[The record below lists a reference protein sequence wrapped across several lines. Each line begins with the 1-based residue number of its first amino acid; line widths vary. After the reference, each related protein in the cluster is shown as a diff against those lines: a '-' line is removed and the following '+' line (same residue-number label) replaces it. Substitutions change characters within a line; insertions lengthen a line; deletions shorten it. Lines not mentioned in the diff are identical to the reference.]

1 MLFWVKYNE
10 TLTATEIYEER
21 YVRLLPNEIL
31 SMRHSYSNAITTRL
45 NLKSYCDIDGNIN
58 LPDHK
63 RVVCQ
68 IESLHQITNNYKCE
82 KLYKLFQEVR
92 HIIVIDNDLTDL
104 NIEWIKTLCK
114 AEFWDWAK
122 KMTSLPIEN
131 WKSASLICYLRK
143 DVQGIV
149 CALKTDFS
157 ELRIKEYHGELD
169 LEEKARDFNN
179 VEVSWKDLDLI
190 AYTSTL
196 KIGVSYTNPKFEQN
210 SVFLIAL

>member
-1 MLFWVKYNE
+1 MPSWVKYNE

-21 YVRLLPNEIL
+21 YVRPLLNESDIYVISSWETKKTYVLKHLTISDDMNLLVL
-31 SMRHSYSNAITTRL
+31 STRHSYLNAVITRL
-45 NLKSYCDIDGNIN
+45 NFKSYYNINGNIN

-68 IESLHQITNNYKCE
+68 IESLHQITNNCKC
-82 KLYKLFQEVR
+82 
-92 HIIVIDNDLTDL
+92 
-104 NIEWIKTLCK
+104 
-114 AEFWDWAK
+114 AELWDWAK